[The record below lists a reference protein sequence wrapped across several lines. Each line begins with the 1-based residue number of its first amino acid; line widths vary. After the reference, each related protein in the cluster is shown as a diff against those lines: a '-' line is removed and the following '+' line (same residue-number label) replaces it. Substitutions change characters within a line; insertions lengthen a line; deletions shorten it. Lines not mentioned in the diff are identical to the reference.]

1 MGESETSNLNN
12 KGNRG
17 DNATLAWIHKNCPG
31 GGVVQ
36 WIMMLMDNDASAR
49 GGGGA
54 WDPRSP
60 FRSTYASNFST
71 HVQF

>member
-31 GGVVQ
+31 GRGRPV
-36 WIMMLMDNDASAR
+36 DNDVD
-49 GGGGA
+49 G
-54 WDPRSP
+54 
-60 FRSTYASNFST
+60 
-71 HVQF
+71 

>member
-49 GGGGA
+49 GGGCLG
-54 WDPRSP
+54 PP
-60 FRSTYASNFST
+60 FTF
-71 HVQF
+71 